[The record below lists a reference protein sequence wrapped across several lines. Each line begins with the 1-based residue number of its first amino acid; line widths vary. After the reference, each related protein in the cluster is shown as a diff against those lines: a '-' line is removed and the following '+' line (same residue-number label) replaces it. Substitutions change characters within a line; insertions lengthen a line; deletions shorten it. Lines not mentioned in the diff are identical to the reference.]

1 MAETVYVL
9 CALTSL
15 ACFAALIRGFVRTRA
30 RLLLWSALCFA
41 AMAINNVL
49 LFVDK
54 VIFSDIADVYFTG
67 VHLAIWRALTALVG
81 LLLLLWGLIWETD
94 R

>member
-15 ACFAALIRGFVRTRA
+15 ACAALLFRGYSRSGA
-30 RLLLWSALCFA
+30 RLLLWSAHCFVGLA
-41 AMAINNVL
+41 LNNVL

-54 VIFSDIADVYFTG
+54 VVLPNQDF
-67 VHLAIWRALTALVG
+67 LAGLHFAVWRSLAAVAGLSLLLVG
-81 LLLLLWGLIWETD
+81 LIWDTD
-94 R
+94 

>member
-15 ACFAALIRGFVRTRA
+15 ACAALLFRGYSRSGA
-30 RLLLWSALCFA
+30 RLLMWAGLCFVGL
-41 AMAINNVL
+41 AINNIL

-54 VIFSDIADVYFTG
+54 VVLPDKGIVLGLHFAVWRS
-67 VHLAIWRALTALVG
+67 LAAVIGLALLVV
-81 LLLLLWGLIWETD
+81 GLIWDTD
-94 R
+94 